1 MELGDPLPI
10 GVIVQGLA
18 VPLTFIIGLVLALVE
33 FCKKLG
39 SKNMVSLALAML
51 FGIILGG
58 GYYLAAFGIP
68 AGITGWFLLFVIALI
83 PGLAASGVYDF
94 STNRARVQSDMDQ

>member
-18 VPLTFIIGLVLALVE
+18 VPLAFIIGLVLALVE

-39 SKNMVSLALAML
+39 AKDMFSLALAML
-51 FGIILGG
+51 FGILLGG
-58 GYYLAAFGIP
+58 GYYLAAFGVP
-68 AGITGWFLLFVIALI
+68 TGITSWFLLTVVALI

-94 STNRARVQSDMDQ
+94 STKKAAILGHSE

>member
-18 VPLTFIIGLVLALVE
+18 VPLAFIIGLVLALVE

-39 SKNMVSLALAML
+39 AQDAVSLALAMV
-51 FGIILGG
+51 FGVLLGG
-58 GYYLAAFGIP
+58 GYYLAAFGVP
-68 AGITGWFLLFVIALI
+68 AGITGWFLLIVVALI

-94 STNRARVQSDMDQ
+94 AAGKAKRKVG

>member
-1 MELGDPLPI
+1 MEFGDPLPI

-18 VPLTFIIGLVLALVE
+18 VPLAFIIGLVLALVE

-39 SKNMVSLALAML
+39 AQDMVSLALTMV
-51 FGIILGG
+51 FGILLGG

-68 AGITGWFLLFVIALI
+68 AGITGWFLLIVVALI

-94 STNRARVQSDMDQ
+94 AAGKAKRGVG